1 MYYSLIGILAIVIQ
15 LIINHDMLWRCSE
28 RSVVPARREYRD
40 YIFGMLA
47 FCVTD
52 VLWGFFNEC
61 HLALPLY
68 TDTVMFF
75 LTMTLGF
82 LLWTRYIVAYMND
95 KNTLRTV
102 ISISGITMLA
112 CVVVMLVV
120 NFFVPILFTVH
131 GDGVYHAGAAR
142 YVTLV
147 LQVILFMMVSVY
159 TFVAKAKNELA
170 AKRLRRTVVLSGAGM
185 AALIIVQMYYPMM
198 PLYSMGF
205 LFSSSLLHSFVVE
218 DEKEEQRRELEETL
232 RREQEQI
239 RELGSAKKKIYTDPL
254 TGVKSKQAYIEDEEK
269 LNKKIRSG
277 LVKEL
282 GVVVFDINDLKSV
295 NDNLGHDTG
304 DIYIYTA
311 SMLISE
317 FFENS
322 PVYRI
327 GGDEFAV
334 ILEGGDYG
342 NREKLLTAFDH

>member
-28 RSVVPARREYRD
+28 HTVVPARREYRD
-40 YIFGMLA
+40 YIFGMLV

-52 VLWGFFNEC
+52 MLWGFFNEC
-61 HLALPLY
+61 PLALPLY
-68 TDTVMFF
+68 ADTVMFF

-198 PLYSMGF
+198 PQYSMGF

-254 TGVKSKQAYIEDEEK
+254 TGVKSKQACIEDEEK

-282 GVVVFDINDLKSV
+282 GVVVFDVNDLKSV

-304 DIYIYTA
+304 DIYRA
-311 SMLISE
+311 PLKIS
-317 FFENS
+317 S
-322 PVYRI
+322 RP
-327 GGDEFAV
+327 
-334 ILEGGDYG
+334 
-342 NREKLLTAFDH
+342 